1 MKPETLDARKLD
13 HKTLEAMRVR
23 AVQQVQAGESPEVVT
38 RALGLSRGVIY
49 EWLARYRAGG
59 WDALKAKPIP
69 GRPRRLTGRM
79 MQWVYDT
86 VTLKNPLQMKF
97 AFALWTRGMIA
108 TLIKR
113 KHGIDLSVASVGRLL
128 AQLGLTCQRPLFKAY
143 EQNPALVETW
153 LREEY
158 PKIRAQAR
166 KQGAEIYFGDEAG
179 VRSDHHAGATWGAR
193 GETPVVRT
201 TGARFSL
208 NVISAISARGNLRFM
223 VVGGRVASEQVC
235 EFLGRLMYRAR
246 RPVYLILDGHPMH
259 KAKRVMEC
267 AAGYG
272 GKLRLFFLPPY
283 SPELNPDEL
292 VWQDLKTNG
301 VGKASITSAEE
312 LHDRVSIHMETL
324 KGLPRKIRAFFQAP
338 HTKYAST

>member
-1 MKPETLDARKLD
+1 MKPETLGASNLD
-13 HKTLEAMRVR
+13 HRTLEAMRVR
-23 AVQQVQAGESPEVVT
+23 AVQQVQSGESPEVVT
-38 RALGLSRGVIY
+38 RTLGPSRGVIY

-59 WDALKAKPIP
+59 WDALQAKRIP
-69 GRPRRLTGRM
+69 GRPRRLTGHM
-79 MQWVYDT
+79 MKWVFTT
-86 VTLKNPLQMKF
+86 VTLKNPLQMKYP
-97 AFALWTRGMIA
+97 FALWTRGMIA
-108 TLIKR
+108 TVIKR
-113 KHGIDLSVASVGRLL
+113 EHSIDLSVASVGGLL

-143 EQNPALVETW
+143 EQNPGLVETW

-166 KQGAEIYFGDEAG
+166 KQSAGIYFGDEAG
-179 VRSDHHAGATWGAR
+179 VGSDHHSGTTWAAR
-193 GETPVVRT
+193 GETPFVRT

-223 VVGGRVASEQVC
+223 VVSGRVASAQVSEC
-235 EFLGRLMYRAR
+235 LRRLMYRAR
-246 RPVYLILDGHPMH
+246 RPVFLILDGHPMH

-267 AAGYG
+267 IAEYADT
-272 GKLRLFFLPPY
+272 LRLFFLPAY

-312 LHDRVSIHMETL
+312 LHERVSIHMETL
-324 KGLPRKIRAFFQAP
+324 KGLPRRIRASFQAP
-338 HTKYAST
+338 HTKYASA